1 MTTPVHE
8 YDNIDIDDIQFSS
21 RSGSDCPSIDISGV
35 IPANFAE
42 VPSPPKLPQATP
54 DDAPPAQVG
63 NTQLTT
69 TGYDHD
75 GQKAQTAVETDYESD
90 LAFLQPLVQ
99 AVHGCTQPGHTEP
112 GHYGDGQQV
121 QSVVQTNFEPQQVQN
136 AVAYY
141 NAHRSAPHAT
151 GANTQQFGAGYG
163 YIQQAQPAPVHDQDG
178 QQVQPASRK
187 RRRGSNDLI
196 QPDPPADNPEK
207 GKKKSD
213 EGDRPKPGPQHVPKG
228 FWGDDRANGA
238 VLCARDNPSNISALA
253 SATHYI
259 LMTYQSEQNRIM
271 RRLGLKNNPK
281 FPFDTWDNLQKI
293 VSQVFLGHV
302 RGLYYMGAYTDPYGV
317 EPRDFVIFKDRARD
331 CPEPRAIEVILGWG
345 GNEGTS
351 IPLQAIWQPARKDFC
366 HGVKALLKATVMP
379 WELQLQVPHVGPTR
393 TENPAGEECWWR
405 RDLRDGEGGPV
416 EMLATDVP
424 EYSWYYRRVSHVR
437 FPNWYRLIPYVRP
450 LSTTGLPEEYPKEK
464 PRKVVKKD
472 DPEEPNQQDRVKKRK
487 VAKKDEP
494 EELNQQDR
502 AKKRKVARK
511 AGPNRSLSRCPNPT
525 LTMQGFN
532 MGRYVPPE
540 HEGTKTGNALHNKHA
555 LGARA
560 SKLRSDGAL
569 VVRFEMPY
577 AVWCATCPRPTLIGQ
592 GVRFNAEKRRAG
604 RYHSTPVWSFR
615 MRHAACGGTLEM
627 RTDPQ
632 NTAYVVVSGG
642 TRRDT
647 GDANMDEED
656 EGGVA
661 VLTEAQRQALRSNA
675 FASLEK
681 TINDREQLR
690 ETARR
695 IDALAD
701 VADRQWHDPY
711 ARNQKLRSAFR
722 VGRKER
728 AAAAAATEALQERM
742 GLGLDILPETRE
754 DAQRARLVDFG
765 RDEEHLEDGA
775 LALAKPLFETVPP
788 KERTKEPRRT
798 TDGSR
803 ESLATQVAGNT
814 RAAKDP
820 FLLSG
825 MKRAGHGQRAGT
837 VLGAVKRKR
846 DATTRQEVAD
856 VSGQS
861 NAGASKRAAL
871 VEYDSE

>member
-1 MTTPVHE
+1 
-8 YDNIDIDDIQFSS
+8 
-21 RSGSDCPSIDISGV
+21 
-35 IPANFAE
+35 
-42 VPSPPKLPQATP
+42 
-54 DDAPPAQVG
+54 
-63 NTQLTT
+63 
-69 TGYDHD
+69 
-75 GQKAQTAVETDYESD
+75 
-90 LAFLQPLVQ
+90 
-99 AVHGCTQPGHTEP
+99 
-112 GHYGDGQQV
+112 
-121 QSVVQTNFEPQQVQN
+121 
-136 AVAYY
+136 
-141 NAHRSAPHAT
+141 
-151 GANTQQFGAGYG
+151 
-163 YIQQAQPAPVHDQDG
+163 
-178 QQVQPASRK
+178 
-187 RRRGSNDLI
+187 
-196 QPDPPADNPEK
+196 
-207 GKKKSD
+207 
-213 EGDRPKPGPQHVPKG
+213 
-228 FWGDDRANGA
+228 
-238 VLCARDNPSNISALA
+238 
-253 SATHYI
+253 
-259 LMTYQSEQNRIM
+259 
-271 RRLGLKNNPK
+271 
-281 FPFDTWDNLQKI
+281 
-293 VSQVFLGHV
+293 
-302 RGLYYMGAYTDPYGV
+302 
-317 EPRDFVIFKDRARD
+317 
-331 CPEPRAIEVILGWG
+331 
-345 GNEGTS
+345 
-351 IPLQAIWQPARKDFC
+351 
-366 HGVKALLKATVMP
+366 
-379 WELQLQVPHVGPTR
+379 
-393 TENPAGEECWWR
+393 
-405 RDLRDGEGGPV
+405 
-416 EMLATDVP
+416 
-424 EYSWYYRRVSHVR
+424 
-437 FPNWYRLIPYVRP
+437 
-450 LSTTGLPEEYPKEK
+450 
-464 PRKVVKKD
+464 
-472 DPEEPNQQDRVKKRK
+472 
-487 VAKKDEP
+487 
-494 EELNQQDR
+494 
-502 AKKRKVARK
+502 
-511 AGPNRSLSRCPNPT
+511 
-525 LTMQGFN
+525 MQGFN